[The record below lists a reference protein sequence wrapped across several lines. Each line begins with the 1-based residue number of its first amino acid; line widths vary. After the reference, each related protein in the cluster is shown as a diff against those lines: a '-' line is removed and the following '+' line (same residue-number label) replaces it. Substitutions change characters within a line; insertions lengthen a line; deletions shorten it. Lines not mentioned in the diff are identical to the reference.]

1 MTKMNK
7 DMKKIVRFCG
17 MMLLVFVTLLAI
29 ASCGKDDDD
38 DDNNNAAEPAFE
50 TEVVIS
56 DKGTASNG
64 AVFSAIDDK
73 SFYLD
78 YIKYTVEDDHL
89 VVSGYDKNGFKGK
102 AKIVSSITY
111 KRKAYKVTYL
121 GDGAFGGCSSLSS
134 ITIPSSVTSI
144 EQHAFYG
151 CSSLTEIHSFITN
164 PVKVSCFYCF
174 DEDTYSNAIV
184 YVPKGTLD
192 AYKASNWNLFNN
204 IEEE

>member
-7 DMKKIVRFCG
+7 DMKKTVRFCG
-17 MMLLVFVTLLAI
+17 MMLLVFVTLLTI

-89 VVSGYDKNGFKGK
+89 VVSGYDKNGLRGI
-102 AKIVSSITY
+102 ARIVSSITY
-111 KRKAYKVTYL
+111 RRKAYKVTRL
-121 GDGAFGGCSSLSS
+121 VNGAFGGCSSLAS
-134 ITIPSSVTSI
+134 ITIPNSVTSI
-144 EQHAFYG
+144 G
-151 CSSLTEIHSFITN
+151 W
-164 PVKVSCFYCF
+164 
-174 DEDTYSNAIV
+174 
-184 YVPKGTLD
+184 GTFSD
-192 AYKASNWNLFNN
+192 C
-204 IEEE
+204 I